1 VLETEINNLLM
12 MLSRGVREKFHD
24 NSSIFPGVTGRE
36 ALAFV

>member
-12 MLSRGVREKFHD
+12 MLSRGVREKTQD
-24 NSSIFPGVTGRE
+24 YSAIFPPVTGRE